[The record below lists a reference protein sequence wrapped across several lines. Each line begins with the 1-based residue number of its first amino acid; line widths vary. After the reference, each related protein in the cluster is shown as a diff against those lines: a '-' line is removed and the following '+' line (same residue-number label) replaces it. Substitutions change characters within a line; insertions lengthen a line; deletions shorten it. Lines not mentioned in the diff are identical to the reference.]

1 MMTPAARR
9 AYAFSLSLLAPGNT
23 FWQYSKCGNALFF
36 AQSLAVLEVVHP
48 LVGLVK
54 TNALLT
60 AVQVYSRIFLTWGVM
75 YVDPACV
82 TKPLPLGFLA
92 KFLPINGEHADTLKL
107 GFETLMYAWGV
118 TEVVRYSY
126 FVMKLIWPKADGRG
140 AELLT
145 RLRYSTFIVLYPL
158 GVASE
163 LVLVYRAFD
172 AIKAL
177 RPYCI
182 DLPNAFNF
190 AFDYPTAAKLT
201 AASYVIFFPKLYGHM
216 FKQRLKYVGPLDD
229 RRRAR
234 RGGGG
239 VAKKT
244 Q

>member
-1 MMTPAARR
+1 M
-9 AYAFSLSLLAPGNT
+9 
-23 FWQYSKCGNALFF
+23 
-36 AQSLAVLEVVHP
+36 VHP

-82 TKPLPLGFLA
+82 TKPLGLRFLA
-92 KFLPINGEHADTLKL
+92 KVPGVFINGELADKHLKL

-126 FVMKLIWPKADGRG
+126 FAMKLIWPKAGGRG

-145 RLRYSTFIVLYPL
+145 RLRYSTFIILYPL
-158 GVASE
+158 GVSSE

-201 AASYVIFFPKLYGHM
+201 AASYVIFFPKLYAHM
-216 FKQRLKYVGPLDD
+216 FKQRRKYVGPLDD

-239 VAKKT
+239 VVKKT